1 LIVAQDPSPAGNIR
15 VGHRERDAV
24 AAVLQEAAGDGRLSM
39 AELDDRLEAALQA
52 KTYADLDPLVADLSV
67 EPPSRTLSTDRPQV
81 QHPPA
86 AGYSREDPLRLD
98 GGMGSEKRRGVWT
111 VPPFMLINQGM
122 GTVKLNCL
130 EATPAAQLIEIQV
143 VGGAGSI
150 VLVLPDGWAADTDR
164 LSQAWGSKSV
174 KVPREPALGKPL
186 LVIYG
191 SLGLGSFKVR
201 PASRL
206 EKRRIAGETGHR
218 ALGR

>member
-1 LIVAQDPSPAGNIR
+1 MAQDPSPAGNIR

-39 AELDDRLEAALQA
+39 AELDDRLDAALQA

-67 EPPSRTLSTDRPQV
+67 ELPSRTLSSDRPQA

-98 GGMGSEKRRGVWT
+98 GGMGTEKRRGVWT
-111 VPPFMLINQGM
+111 VPPFMLINQGV
-122 GTVKLNCL
+122 GSVKLNCL
-130 EATPAAQLIEIQV
+130 EATPAAQLIEVQV
-143 VGGAGSI
+143 IGGAGSI

-164 LSQAWGSKSV
+164 LSKSWGSKSV
-174 KVPREPALGKPL
+174 KVPRDPAPGKPL

-201 PASRL
+201 PPSRL

>member
-1 LIVAQDPSPAGNIR
+1 MAQDPAPHGNIR
-15 VGHRERDAV
+15 IGHRERDAV
-24 AAVLQEAAGDGRLSM
+24 VAALQEAAGDGRLSM

-67 EPPSRTLSTDRPQV
+67 ELPSRTLSSDRPQA
-81 QHPPA
+81 QRPPA

-98 GGMGSEKRRGVWT
+98 GGMSSEKRRGVWT
-111 VPPFMLINQGM
+111 VPPFILINQGV
-122 GTVKLNCL
+122 GSVKLNCL
-130 EATPAAQLIEIQV
+130 KATPAAQLIEIEV
-143 VGGAGSI
+143 IGGAGSI

-164 LSQAWGSKSV
+164 LSKSWGSKSV
-174 KVPREPALGKPL
+174 KVPREPAPGKPL

-201 PASRL
+201 PPSRL
-206 EKRRIAGETGHR
+206 ERRRIAGETGHR